1 VGSGSLIVGMAAAV
15 KQTTRRH
22 LPSLPVTSHV
32 GKDVLVDQCLL
43 SDGLRLIVQKT
54 FFEVIEEDDREEV
67 EVTKRA
73 HSAPVRR
80 TAPQHEAADE
90 VKRAECAFGAESEQ
104 EAVDVPG
111 STVPKTTVVMRN
123 IPTDYTRDQLVDLL
137 DVDFAGC
144 YNFLYMPIDFVKR
157 ANFGYAFVNLSS
169 AENANHFFRH
179 FDGFGGW
186 GVPHDGRATVGW
198 SWNQGLEEH
207 IQRYRN
213 SPVMHESMQDEC
225 KPIVLE
231 FGVRVDFPPPTKKVP
246 HLRRL
251 RTRCGS
257 RGRGVSSSQLGA
269 IYGGQLEEPPSPAGA
284 SPLLA
289 GLLCQDTCQDASC
302 MMTSPL
308 FAGLK
313 RVADAAGSQVLGEHK
328 KKVQV
333 PWADLQDDVESECS
347 TFALSS
353 IDGHL
358 SSDAASEKHSESS
371 NKRISAQP
379 WSRSMLADGLVAVP
393 EEREEDD
400 AKHALAWAQPGS
412 IIEVVGTY
420 PSGGHAVITEVNS
433 EEGTFRIQLMRDGQL
448 TRRRRTIKC
457 KHARLVQHAG
467 AQASD

>member
-1 VGSGSLIVGMAAAV
+1 MAAAV
-15 KQTTRRH
+15 KTAERH
-22 LPSLPVTSHV
+22 LLSLEVTSHV
-32 GKDVLVDQCLL
+32 GEETPVDQCLL

-54 FFEVIEEDDREEV
+54 FFEVVEQAGSEELEV
-67 EVTKRA
+67 MRRA

-80 TAPQHEAADE
+80 TASQDEAVDE
-90 VKRAECAFGAESEQ
+90 VKRPECALGVATEQ
-104 EAVDVPG
+104 EVVDVQG
-111 STVPKTTVVMRN
+111 NNVPKTTVVIRN
-123 IPTDYTRDQLVDLL
+123 IATDYTRDQLVALL
-137 DVDFAGC
+137 DVDFRGC

-169 AENANHFFRH
+169 TENADRFFAH
-179 FDGFGGW
+179 FDGFSSW
-186 GVPHDGRATVGW
+186 GVPHDGQATVGW

-207 IQRYRN
+207 IERYRN

-269 IYGGQLEEPPSPAGA
+269 IYGSQLEESPAPAGP

-289 GLLCQDTCQDASC
+289 GLLSASDGVREDAS

-313 RVADAAGSQVLGEHK
+313 RVDDVAGSRASGKHNK
-328 KKVQV
+328 KAQV

-347 TFALSS
+347 TFAPSS

-358 SSDAASEKHSESS
+358 SSDAYETHSESPHDGS
-371 NKRISAQP
+371 PSTP

-393 EEREEDD
+393 EEEEEDD
-400 AKHALAWAQPGS
+400 LKHALAWAQPGT

-420 PSGGHAVITEVNS
+420 PSGGHAMITEING

-457 KHARLVQHAG
+457 KHARLLQNAE
-467 AQASD
+467 AQEKS